1 MWVRSMLSKGNFLWS
16 VILKSYSLCCLGRF
30 IHAILQPI
38 LSTLKGGRSHNSGV
52 NSSEIRFGFQISPF
66 PLSLCYQHLGIIIF
80 DFWFDSRAPD
90 ISGGKPAKTSESCGS
105 PPTKRHKQE
114 ERDLGFLL
122 VKNKDGQDCL
132 FVDLGKRNTEMI
144 RFSLPVFTASYLQK
158 QEFTPRTEISGCTS
172 HRRLGRGPCSPWQR
186 TTRFTPN
193 PRKVGLQ
200 RKACFWLP

>member
-1 MWVRSMLSKGNFLWS
+1 MFVTSWWKFMESQLPPATSWTLTPVQKRSSVGISSSILKMQFSKTTYMRVRSMLSKGNFLWH
-16 VILKSYSLCCLGRF
+16 VVLKSYSLCCLGRF
-30 IHAILQPI
+30 IRAILQPI
-38 LSTLKGGRSHNSGV
+38 LSTLKSGWSHNSGV
-52 NSSEIRFGFQISPF
+52 NSSE
-66 PLSLCYQHLGIIIF
+66 
-80 DFWFDSRAPD
+80 
-90 ISGGKPAKTSESCGS
+90 S
-105 PPTKRHKQE
+105 PPTKRCKQD
-114 ERDLGFLL
+114 ERDLRFLL

-144 RFSLPVFTASYLQK
+144 RFSLLVFTLCHLQK

-172 HRRLGRGPCSPWQR
+172 RRRLGRGPRSRWQR